1 MKCKKSCILVV
12 DDEPGIRE
20 ILSIMLES
28 EGYAI
33 ELAESFDQAVD
44 IIGSKIV
51 DVVISDIMMPTTD
64 GIELLRNIK
73 RINPDIPVILIT
85 AYASLNSA
93 VEALRLGAFDY
104 ITKPFQVDQ
113 VKFSIL
119 RALDM
124 KNLRQ
129 ENRLLKRKITDFEG
143 LESFVGVSKE
153 VKNIKEFVRRIAPTD
168 CTVLIT
174 GDSGTGKEIIARAI
188 HKLSSRAG
196 GPFVSINCA
205 ALPETLLESELF
217 GYMKGAFTGAN
228 KNKEGLFAV
237 AEGGTFFL
245 DEVGETSPAIQA
257 KLLRILETFEFVP
270 LGATASIKVDIRLV
284 AATNMKLK
292 DMVDNKEFRT
302 DLYYRLNVINIHI
315 PPLSERSEDIIPI
328 SKSILEKIAF
338 QRNEPSKELSEE
350 VKKLLTRSVWEGNVR
365 ELENTLER
373 AVILC
378 TDNVIQPVHLPQQ
391 ISKLSLKGEAADF
404 NNIPIMHSNKVL
416 QLEEIEKAYIYWALA
431 NSSWNKSHVAEKLG
445 IDLSTLYRKIERF
458 GLKDIMP
465 KKK

>member
-1 MKCKKSCILVV
+1 MKGKKSCILVV

-33 ELAESFDQAVD
+33 ELAESYDQAVD
-44 IIGSKIV
+44 IISSKNV

-73 RINPDIPVILIT
+73 SINPDIPVILIT

-188 HKLSSRAG
+188 HKLSSRAN

-270 LGATASIKVDIRLV
+270 LGATAPIKVDIRLI

-292 DMVDNKEFRT
+292 DMVDNKDFRT

-328 SKSILEKIAF
+328 SKSILERIAF

-350 VKKLLTRSVWEGNVR
+350 VKKLLTKSVWEGNVR

-378 TDNVIQPVHLPQQ
+378 TDSVIQPSHLPQQ
-391 ISKLSLKGEAADF
+391 ISKLALKSETADF
-404 NNIPIMHSNKVL
+404 NNVPIMHSNKVL
-416 QLEEIEKAYIYWALA
+416 PLEEIEKAYIYWALA

>member
-1 MKCKKSCILVV
+1 MKGKKSCILVV

-33 ELAESFDQAVD
+33 ELAESYDQAVD
-44 IIGSKIV
+44 IIGSKNV

-64 GIELLRNIK
+64 GIELLRSIK

-124 KNLRQ
+124 KNIRQ

-153 VKNIKEFVRRIAPTD
+153 IKNIKEFVRRIAPTD

-188 HKLSSRAG
+188 HKLSSRAN

-237 AEGGTFFL
+237 AESGTFFL

-270 LGATASIKVDIRLV
+270 LGATAPIKVDIRLV

-292 DMVDNKEFRT
+292 DMVDNKDFRT

-338 QRNEPSKELSEE
+338 QKNEPSKELSEE
-350 VKKLLTRSVWEGNVR
+350 VTKLLTRSVWEGNVR

-378 TDNVIQPVHLPQQ
+378 TDSVIQTSHLPQQ
-391 ISKLSLKGEAADF
+391 ISKLSLKGETADF
-404 NNIPIMHSNKVL
+404 YDVPIMHSNNVL
-416 QLEEIEKAYIYWALA
+416 PLEEIEKAYIYWALA

>member
-1 MKCKKSCILVV
+1 MKGKKSCILVV

-20 ILSIMLES
+20 ILSIMLEN

-33 ELAESFDQAVD
+33 ELAESYDQAVD

-64 GIELLRNIK
+64 GIELLRSIK

-119 RALDM
+119 RALDIS
-124 KNLRQ
+124 NLRQ

-174 GDSGTGKEIIARAI
+174 GDSGTGKEIIAHAI
-188 HKLSSRAG
+188 HKLSSRAN

-237 AEGGTFFL
+237 AESGTFFL

-257 KLLRILETFEFVP
+257 KLLRIIETFEFVP
-270 LGATASIKVDIRLV
+270 LGATAPIKVDIRLV
-284 AATNMKLK
+284 AATNKKLK
-292 DMVDNKEFRT
+292 DMVDNKDFRT

-378 TDNVIQPVHLPQQ
+378 TDSVIQTSHLPQQ
-391 ISKLSLKGEAADF
+391 ISKLLLKSETADF
-404 NNIPIMHSNKVL
+404 YNVPIMHSNKVL
-416 QLEEIEKAYIYWALA
+416 PLEEIEKAYIYWALA